1 VTEACESIA
10 QRNYIYNPPCRG
22 SIRVVSAGYNC
33 CQCDAT
39 YPVRHGVPI
48 LIAGITMERSN
59 FSLADDLITRI
70 CAAEKIP
77 DQPENRSTLR
87 EIFAWKYRLA
97 DVWLTA
103 ENNYYLKRV
112 GLAVDGYRPKA
123 PRINQE
129 SLNGDIRYLIPFDQA
144 GFSLF
149 FVSRSDLTGRDAQ
162 CGISARSR
170 GRDQRV

>member
-1 VTEACESIA
+1 VPRVD
-10 QRNYIYNPPCRG
+10 QG
-22 SIRVVSAGYNC
+22 GIRWL
-33 CQCDAT
+33 QLL
-39 YPVRHGVPI
+39 PVRRHVSGSPWR
-48 LIAGITMERSN
+48 AYPDPKDNGG
-59 FSLADDLITRI
+59 
-70 CAAEKIP
+70 AAELLTSRRPDYAHLCCRKNP